1 MQLLEKATNFIRVQK
16 NQQNQPQGA
25 TFNEMKNKESHVNG
39 PFNSF
44 GQRCSRKVRE
54 LRVRFYIIR
63 KCVRMLV
70 CWKDIE

>member
-16 NQQNQPQGA
+16 NQQNQPQGT
-25 TFNEMKNKESHVNG
+25 TFNEMKNKESHVK
-39 PFNSF
+39 SF
-44 GQRCSRKVRE
+44 GQRCSRRVRG